1 MRQTADRVL
10 SWIEHVFSLLAAV
23 ILLFV
28 MVVVSLDVVMRY
40 VFNRP
45 LGWTYD
51 LISLY
56 LMTAL
61 FYLVLSR
68 AFAEGAHISVDI
80 LEGRFPPTI
89 RRICHVVVA
98 VASAAI
104 FGVITWLVAGRSWD
118 DYLSGAASSG
128 EVLWPTWLSE
138 VLVPI
143 GAGLLTLRL
152 LLHTWAHI
160 ASLATGRD
168 LIALPA
174 PAGSAEAV
182 SKGGFE

>member
-1 MRQTADRVL
+1 MTRALAR
-10 SWIEHVFSLLAAV
+10 IEALFAALAAL

-28 MVVVSLDVVMRY
+28 MAAVSVDVVMRY

-68 AFAEGAHISVDI
+68 TFAEGAHISVDI
-80 LEGRFPPTI
+80 LEGRFPPAV
-89 RRICHVVVA
+89 RRVCHFVVDLL
-98 VASAAI
+98 SAGLFA
-104 FGVITWLVAGRSWD
+104 VITWLVAGRSLD
-118 DYLSGAASSG
+118 DYVTGAATAG

-143 GAGLLTLRL
+143 GTALLTARL
-152 LLHTWAHI
+152 LLHAALHLG
-160 ASLATGRD
+160 SLFTDRA
-168 LIALPA
+168 LIELPP
-174 PAGSAEAV
+174 PAGSAVA
-182 SKGGFE
+182 KGGFE